1 MSESAADQSLVIM
14 DRKFEGADRR
24 SDYKFR
30 GLTQEELRRRREE
43 TSVMLRQKAREDS
56 LNKRRNIVE
65 NPHINADP
73 RQPSIP
79 ISPVSSSDNVIM
91 AFNAVCRISS
101 RWPVVFILTI
111 SVSSWRASRASG
123 SICPRST
130 ILRSRRSLTAA
141 WSLAS
146 SSCSPASSTLPRMCR
161 RRLCLRRRGP

>member
-91 AFNAVCRISS
+91 ALMRRVEY
-101 RWPVVFILTI
+101 PVDGQ
-111 SVSSWRASRASG
+111 WG
-123 SICPRST
+123 SF
-130 ILRSRRSLTAA
+130 
-141 WSLAS
+141 
-146 SSCSPASSTLPRMCR
+146 
-161 RRLCLRRRGP
+161 